1 MFRTR
6 SWPTEK
12 RYPAVLV
19 FIGYGFVY
27 TVGSEWFNTQVAVTW
42 TYAPSMPLVFGI
54 GGSKPYLQSGLDNCR
69 SPLMTYFGK
78 MLKYTDLP
86 KRRRCHKEI
95 DPGRG
100 DNSFTC
106 R

>member
-27 TVGSEWFNTQVAVTW
+27 TVGSEWFNTQVAGTW
-42 TYAPSMPLVFGI
+42 SYAPSMPLVFGI
-54 GGSKPYLQSGLDNCR
+54 GA
-69 SPLMTYFGK
+69 SPLFQWLLIPVALVFL
-78 MLKYTDLP
+78 LK
-86 KRRRCHKEI
+86 RS
-95 DPGRG
+95 GR
-100 DNSFTC
+100 S
-106 R
+106 